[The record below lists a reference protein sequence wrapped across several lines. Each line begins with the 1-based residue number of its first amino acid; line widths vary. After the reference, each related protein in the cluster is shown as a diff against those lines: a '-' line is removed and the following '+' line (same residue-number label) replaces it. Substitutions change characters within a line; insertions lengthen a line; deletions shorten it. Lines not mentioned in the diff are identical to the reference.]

1 MDDVYVREIDEDK
14 KHIFEFG
21 SPNIFTGDLLNI
33 LNDHPTCLLIDA
45 HDEHSSAI
53 RQHLTDMHAEV
64 IDHRKWGAPWPII
77 EIVKSGLNKAVGLQK
92 FLVITTFH
100 KSELSLSVMKIT
112 TLK

>member
-1 MDDVYVREIDEDK
+1 MFVKLMKIKTY
-14 KHIFEFG
+14 FQFG
-21 SPNIFTGDLLNI
+21 SPKIFTGDLLNI

-45 HDEHSSAI
+45 HDEHSTAI

-100 KSELSLSVMKIT
+100 KSELSLSVMKIMI
-112 TLK
+112 LK